1 MRFSITALATSLAI
15 LTSYA
20 HANNSIE
27 SDALVMAQDAMRQN
41 NYSQILEAEH
51 MLSGSILAPYPRYWW
66 LLKNTQN
73 NLDQDFA
80 EFLQRYP
87 NTSLAERMR
96 IERAK
101 LAGKNGDWA
110 RFREEFAQ
118 LDANFLRDGDLECYR
133 LLDQYLQNNRS
144 DEILSA
150 GKASFLIGKGATA
163 ACISLHNAM
172 RQNGDISSQDIWQ
185 RIQLAIT
192 AKQPKLAVTLAGFLG
207 ENLSLAALAKPSTDD
222 LQTLSGRILALA
234 AVQNTAAKSLTSA
247 KTQLENLIAAGL
259 PSQDAAYIWGTL
271 GLRAAKQ
278 LSMWEALQY
287 FERSQTSLLDKEQ
300 WEWWARAAL
309 RTNQWQL
316 LLQITQ
322 AMPPSLKQ
330 DVTWQYWQ
338 ARALLQLGRIH
349 EAQTLLRQVADAAP
363 RAFYGLMAMEE
374 LGESPWKNQFVGYV
388 SNAKAL
394 QEARL
399 NHGIIRALS
408 LFRISEIAARPE
420 FRDEARR
427 EWRFAMRNASDGFLL
442 ASAEV
447 ARQAGFYEMAIYSA
461 DRTKDTHD
469 FALRYLSPFPQ
480 TLRQYAQAVGV
491 DFAWVHGLIR
501 QESRFVH
508 LARSHVG
515 ASGYMQIMPAT
526 GRWIAGKLGVTN
538 YSINDIDTNLRFGT
552 WYLRHVQDSLS
563 GNAVLATAAY
573 NAGPGRARRWQDAQ
587 RLEGAIYA
595 ETIPFNETRD
605 YVKKVMSNAVF
616 YSFVFG
622 NPNDSIKKRM
632 GSIPA
637 R

>member
-1 MRFSITALATSLAI
+1 MRFFMTVLASSLTCLA
-15 LTSYA
+15 SA
-20 HANNSIE
+20 AQANISIE
-27 SDALVMAQDAMRQN
+27 SEALLLAQDGVRQN
-41 NYSQILEAEH
+41 AYTQVLEAEQH
-51 MLSGSILAPYPRYWW
+51 LNGSILAPYPRYWW
-66 LLKNTQN
+66 LLKNAQN
-73 NLDQDFA
+73 NIDQDFA

-87 NTSLAERMR
+87 SASLAERMR

-101 LAGKNGDWA
+101 LAGKQNDWA
-110 RFREEFAQ
+110 RFREVFAQ
-118 LDANFLRDGDLECYR
+118 LDAEFLRDKDLECYR

-144 DEILSA
+144 DAILSA
-150 GKASFLIGKGATA
+150 GKQTFLIGKSASA

-172 RQNGDISSQDIWQ
+172 RQNGDINSSDIWQ
-185 RIQLAIT
+185 RIRLAIT

-207 ENLSLAALAKPSTDD
+207 ENLSLAALAKPTTDD
-222 LQTLSGRILALA
+222 LQTPMGRELALA
-234 AVQNTAAKSLTSA
+234 AVQHTAAKSLAEA
-247 KTQLENLIAAGL
+247 KNQLDNLILAGL
-259 PSQDAAYIWGTL
+259 PAQDAAYAWGIL

-287 FERSQTSLLDKEQ
+287 FERSHTQSLDQEQ
-300 WEWWARAAL
+300 WAWWARAAL

-322 AMPPSLKQ
+322 AMPSELKQ

-338 ARALLQLGRIH
+338 ARALLQLGRIN
-349 EAQTLLRQVADAAP
+349 EARPLLRQVADAAP

-374 LGESPWKNQFVGYV
+374 LGESPWKNQFLGYISDV
-388 SNAKAL
+388 KAL

-399 NHGIIRALS
+399 NESIIRALS
-408 LFRISEIAARPE
+408 LFKISELTARAE
-420 FRDEARR
+420 LRDEARR
-427 EWRFAMRNASDGFLL
+427 EWRFAMRRASDPFLL
-442 ASAEV
+442 ASAEI

-461 DRTKDTHD
+461 DRTKNTHD

-480 TLRQYAQAVGV
+480 TLRQYSDAVGL
-491 DFAWVHGLIR
+491 DSAWAHGLIR

-526 GRWIAGKLGVTN
+526 GRWIAGKLGVSS

-552 WYLRHVQDSLS
+552 WYLRHVQNSLS

-587 RLEGAIYA
+587 RLEGAVYA

-632 GSIPA
+632 GQIPA

>member
-1 MRFSITALATSLAI
+1 MRFFMTVLASSLTCLA
-15 LTSYA
+15 SA
-20 HANNSIE
+20 AQANISIE
-27 SDALVMAQDAMRQN
+27 SEALLLAQDGVRQN
-41 NYSQILEAEH
+41 AYTQVLEAEQH
-51 MLSGSILAPYPRYWW
+51 LNGSILAPYPRYWW
-66 LLKNTQN
+66 LLKNAQN
-73 NLDQDFA
+73 NIDQDFA

-87 NTSLAERMR
+87 SASLAERMR

-101 LAGKNGDWA
+101 LAGKQNDWA
-110 RFREEFAQ
+110 RFREVFAQ
-118 LDANFLRDGDLECYR
+118 LDAEFLRDKDLECYR

-144 DEILSA
+144 DAILSA
-150 GKASFLIGKGATA
+150 GKQTFLIGKSASA

-172 RQNGDISSQDIWQ
+172 RQNGDINSSDIWQ
-185 RIQLAIT
+185 RIRLAIT

-207 ENLSLAALAKPSTDD
+207 ENLSLAALAKPTTDD
-222 LQTLSGRILALA
+222 LQTPMGRELALA
-234 AVQNTAAKSLTSA
+234 AVQHTAAKSLAEA
-247 KTQLENLIAAGL
+247 KNQLDNLILAGL
-259 PSQDAAYIWGTL
+259 PAQDAAYAWGIL

-287 FERSQTSLLDKEQ
+287 FERSHTQSLDQEQ
-300 WEWWARAAL
+300 WAWWARAAL

-322 AMPPSLKQ
+322 AMPSELKQ

-338 ARALLQLGRIH
+338 ARALLQLGRIN
-349 EAQTLLRQVADAAP
+349 EARPLLRQVADAAP

-374 LGESPWKNQFVGYV
+374 LGESPWKNQFLGYISDV
-388 SNAKAL
+388 KAL

-399 NHGIIRALS
+399 NESIIRALS
-408 LFRISEIAARPE
+408 LFKISELTARAE
-420 FRDEARR
+420 LRDEARR
-427 EWRFAMRNASDGFLL
+427 EWRFAMRRASDPFLL
-442 ASAEV
+442 ASAEI

-461 DRTKDTHD
+461 DRTKNTHD

-480 TLRQYAQAVGV
+480 TLRQYADAVGL
-491 DFAWVHGLIR
+491 DSAWAHGLIR

-526 GRWIAGKLGVTN
+526 GRWIAGKLGVSS

-552 WYLRHVQDSLS
+552 WYLRHVQNSLS

-587 RLEGAIYA
+587 RLEGAVYA

-632 GSIPA
+632 GQIPA